1 MHTIKVNFNF
11 SYPTPLP
18 FPVHHSSFLIP
29 RFSFPLAQFHSL
41 SQLPVFT
48 KWFTHALW
56 ICVFTK
62 THSPTHLF
70 IHPITLCTHTCA
82 QSFNHLPLHSRWQNR
97 LNNLQYTSITKTE
110 IKNEYLCVLASHTG
124 SNSSLKR
131 FKQSQDG
138 LLRLKETAKK
148 N

>member
-1 MHTIKVNFNF
+1 MHTIKVNLNF
-11 SYPTPLP
+11 LYPTP
-18 FPVHHSSFLIP
+18 FTISRSSFLIP

-48 KWFTHALW
+48 KWFTHALR

-70 IHPITLCTHTCA
+70 IYPITLCTHTCA
-82 QSFNHLPLHSRWQNR
+82 QSLNHLPLHSRWQNR

-138 LLRLKETAKK
+138 LLRLKGTAKK